1 LHSSTLPELVGL
13 SRSGLDERAAPE
25 RRGSQ
30 KGATMTRIILEEL
43 SFGYDAPLF
52 ESVSLGFDAGWTGL
66 VGANGAG
73 KTTLLRLIAGELEP
87 SSGRV
92 WRAPGA
98 TVAWCRQQSS
108 EQLAELVEFAGDTTK
123 AAARWRGLLGV
134 EAEQLERFERLSSGE
149 RKRWQ
154 LALALSREPDVLLL
168 DEPTNHLD
176 RDARELVVDA
186 LRRFGGVGLLVS
198 HDRELLESVT
208 LRTARLA
215 RAKLALYPGTYSAAH
230 AEWEGQRRTSASQR
244 AELRQNAERLARRV
258 DDRRRRAA
266 SAERERAGSRRMKGK
281 HDHDARSM
289 LAKNQAEAAGRRL
302 ARDASALDTRL
313 ERVREQL
320 AAVHVEKELGGEL
333 FADYV
338 PWSKPLVLRVAFDAL
353 EVPGRRLLGPTT
365 LDVARGDKLALI
377 APNGSGK
384 TSLITEMARQNPAVF
399 ARSVVLPQS
408 LDAPARRALE
418 VRLAALDRTER
429 GRVLGFVAALGS
441 DPDAVLRSRGWSP
454 GQTRKVALALGLAAH
469 APALILDE
477 PTNHFDLPSIE
488 RLERLLAAF
497 PGCLVLVTHDEALA
511 ARVATRF
518 FTLSEAT
525 LISQA
530 APARAQTAPDDQR
543 LLRG

>member
-1 LHSSTLPELVGL
+1 
-13 SRSGLDERAAPE
+13 
-25 RRGSQ
+25 
-30 KGATMTRIILEEL
+30 MTRIILEEL
-43 SFGYDAPLF
+43 SFGFDAPLF
-52 ESVSLGFDAGWTGL
+52 ERLSVSFEAGWTGL

-92 WRAPGA
+92 RRSPGA

-108 EQLAELVEFAGDTTK
+108 EQLPELVEFAGDASK
-123 AAARWRGLLGV
+123 PAARWRGWLRL
-134 EAEQLERFERLSSGE
+134 EREQLARFDQLSPGE

-176 RDARELVVDA
+176 RDARELVVAA
-186 LRRFGGVGLLVS
+186 LGRFGGVGLLVS
-198 HDRELLESVT
+198 HDRELLECTT
-208 LRTARLA
+208 LRTARLE
-215 RAKLALYPGTYSAAH
+215 RGRLTIYPGTYSLAR
-230 AEWEGQRRTSASQR
+230 AEWEAQRRASVNDK
-244 AELRQNAERLARRV
+244 AELRQNADRLSRRA
-258 DDRRRRAA
+258 DERRRRAA
-266 SAERERAGSRRMKGK
+266 SAERDRGASRRMKSK

-289 LAKNQAEAAGRRL
+289 LAKNQAESAGRRL
-302 ARDASALDTRL
+302 ARDAAALDTRL

-320 AAVHVEKELGGEL
+320 GAIHVEKELGSEI

-353 EVPGRRLLGPTT
+353 EVPGRRLLGPTA
-365 LDVARGDKLALI
+365 LDIARGDKLALL

-384 TSLITEMARQNPAVF
+384 TTLLAEMERQNRAVF
-399 ARSVVLPQS
+399 ARSVVLRQS
-408 LDAPARRALE
+408 LDRAARRALA
-418 VRLAALDRTER
+418 VRLDALDRAER

-441 DPDAVLRSRGWSP
+441 DPDAVLRSRAWSP
-454 GQTRKVALALGLAAH
+454 GQARKVALALGLASH

-497 PGCLVLVTHDEALA
+497 PGCVVLVTHDEALA

-518 FTLSEAT
+518 YTLSQAQLT
-525 LISQA
+525 LQA
-530 APARAQTAPDDQR
+530 APRAP
-543 LLRG
+543 

>member
-1 LHSSTLPELVGL
+1 
-13 SRSGLDERAAPE
+13 
-25 RRGSQ
+25 
-30 KGATMTRIILEEL
+30 MTRIILEEL

-52 ESVSLGFDAGWTGL
+52 ESLCVGFDAGWTGL

-92 WRAPGA
+92 WRTPGA
-98 TVAWCRQQSS
+98 RVAWCRQQSS
-108 EQLAELVEFAGDTTK
+108 EQLPELVEFAGDTTK

-134 EAEQLERFERLSSGE
+134 EAEQLRRFDRLSSGE

-154 LALALSREPDVLLL
+154 LALALAREPDVLLL

-176 RDARELVVDA
+176 RDARALVVDA

-215 RAKLALYPGTYSAAH
+215 RATLVLYPGPYSAAH
-230 AEWEGQRRTSASQR
+230 AEWEAQRRTSASQR

-266 SAERERAGSRRMKGK
+266 SAERDRAASRRMKDK

-302 ARDASALDTRL
+302 AREASALDTRL
-313 ERVREQL
+313 ERLRDQL
-320 AAVHVEKELGGEL
+320 AAVHVEKELGSEL

-384 TSLITEMARQNPAVF
+384 TSLIAEMARQNPAVF

-408 LDAPARRALE
+408 LDEAARRALE
-418 VRLAALDRTER
+418 VRLAALDRAER

-454 GQTRKVALALGLAAH
+454 GQARKVALALGLAAH

-497 PGCLVLVTHDEALA
+497 PGCVVLVTHDEALA

-518 FTLSEAT
+518 FTLSEAR

-530 APARAQTAPDDQR
+530 APAHAQTEHAR
-543 LLRG
+543 AAG

>member
-1 LHSSTLPELVGL
+1 M
-13 SRSGLDERAAPE
+13 A
-25 RRGSQ
+25 
-30 KGATMTRIILEEL
+30 RIILEQL
-43 SFGYDAPLF
+43 SFGFDLPLF
-52 ESVSLGFDAGWTGL
+52 EPISASFDTGWTGL

-92 WRAPGA
+92 RRTPGA
-98 TVAWCRQQSS
+98 SVAWCRQQSS
-108 EQLAELVEFAGDTTK
+108 EQLSELAEFAGDTNKT
-123 AAARWRGLLGV
+123 AARWRGLLRV
-134 EAEQLERFERLSSGE
+134 EAEQLARFERLSAGE

-176 RDARELVVDA
+176 AEARRLVVDA

-208 LRTARLA
+208 RRTARLT
-215 RAKLALYPGTYSAAH
+215 RVGLAIYPGPYSVAH
-230 AEWEGQRRTSASQR
+230 AEWEAQRRASTSQK
-244 AELRQNAERLARRV
+244 AELRQGAERLARRA

-266 SAERERAGSRRMKGK
+266 SAERERAASRRMKDR

-302 ARDASALDTRL
+302 ARDAAALDTRL
-313 ERVREQL
+313 ERVRDQL
-320 AAVHVEKELGGEL
+320 AAIHVEKELGSEL
-333 FADYV
+333 FADYT

-353 EVPGRRLLGPTT
+353 EVPGRRLLGPTA
-365 LDVARGDKLALI
+365 LDVARGDKIALV

-384 TSLITEMARQNPAVF
+384 TSLLAEMARQNPAVF

-408 LDAPARRALE
+408 LDAPAQRALGE
-418 VRLAALDRTER
+418 RLEALDRAER

-441 DPDAVLRSRGWSP
+441 DPDAVLRSRRWSP
-454 GQTRKVALALGLAAH
+454 GEARKVALALGLAAH

-488 RLERLLAAF
+488 RLERLLSAF
-497 PGCLVLVTHDEALA
+497 PGSVVLVTHDEALA

-518 FTLSEAT
+518 FTLSDAR
-525 LISQA
+525 LVSQA
-530 APARAQTAPDDQR
+530 APARAPTERERAA
-543 LLRG
+543 G